1 MHYRFADF
9 KDIPALA
16 EGAAQLAVDE
26 GLRERP
32 QPAELQRRFWDWLSG
47 EYRAVLFENGERRVG
62 YALYRNL
69 PDHVELKHF
78 YVQRDFRD
86 GESEFEVFEMLRDE
100 VWRPGVRVQ
109 VEMLAANQRQ
119 RDFWG
124 RLGFGEYAVT
134 LELDTAAARNEAAAA
149 S

>member
-9 KDIPALA
+9 KDIPTLA

-32 QPAELQRRFWDWLSG
+32 QPAELQRRLWDWLSG
-47 EYRAVLFENGERRVG
+47 EYRAVLFEHGERRVG

-78 YVQRDFRD
+78 YVQREFRD
-86 GESEFEVFEMLRDE
+86 GELEMEAFEMLRDE

-109 VEMLAANQRQ
+109 VETLADNRRS
-119 RDFWG
+119 RDFWS
-124 RLGFGEYAVT
+124 RLGFAEYAVT
-134 LELDTAAARNEAAAA
+134 LELDTSAAQSEAAAA